1 MRLKSFRV
9 FNYRSI
15 SDSGEILVS
24 KITAMLGRNESGK
37 SNLLRALFSL
47 NPHDGRTDYNPIK
60 DFPRWR
66 KLEECTKE
74 TEVIR
79 SLWSLSESEKSSL
92 SEILPRARN
101 VKEVTIS
108 RRYKSTVLRIR
119 LKGLEEIE
127 YDPKSIKATLRKIV
141 PSLNVLEDSL
151 DEGQKPNFQ
160 KIIENFAI
168 EAEPVEN
175 SKDWANKFSA
185 ASQVIRKEVAK
196 LGKDWDDSGE
206 AKLAELEVFA
216 NLIREDETAYGK
228 ALNYVS
234 NCVPVFIYLDE
245 YPSLQGHQN
254 IDEYVRKKNS
264 GQISEAEKNF
274 EKLCSVAGLDPQNL
288 HSLNNSGDH
297 ETRNQLANRASAAVT
312 GEIKRLWKDR
322 KLKIRFNLDSNHMD
336 TLLSDPNASYDVE
349 VNLDERSRGFQWF
362 FSFYI
367 TFAADTKGFDED
379 EAILLLDEPG
389 LYLHARSQADLLA
402 HFKTDFKNMIIY
414 TTHSPFMVPTHDLNS
429 IRTVNIDEQNGTTV
443 TNDPSGDSR
452 TLFPLQA
459 ALGYDL
465 AQSLFVGPNNLVVEG
480 VTDFWI
486 ISSISSFLADKNED
500 CLNPEITI
508 TPAGGAQKVSYMV
521 TLLSSEQL
529 NVVVLLDHEKM
540 TLSTKDD
547 LLKSKLIK
555 ESNILFVSE
564 VLTENSGNEADIE
577 DLLDSKV
584 YENLVKQSYKQEL
597 KGKNLKLNS
606 NIPRIAK
613 RFEEA
618 FKQIGLE
625 FHKTRPARLLLNTM
639 ATEPDQILTADSK
652 KHFQTL
658 FQGIN
663 KRFEL
668 SKQKELVSSR
678 QQ

>member
-1 MRLKSFRV
+1 M
-9 FNYRSI
+9 
-15 SDSGEILVS
+15 
-24 KITAMLGRNESGK
+24 
-37 SNLLRALFSL
+37 
-47 NPHDGRTDYNPIK
+47 
-60 DFPRWR
+60 
-66 KLEECTKE
+66 
-74 TEVIR
+74 
-79 SLWSLSESEKSSL
+79 
-92 SEILPRARN
+92 
-101 VKEVTIS
+101 
-108 RRYKSTVLRIR
+108 
-119 LKGLEEIE
+119 
-127 YDPKSIKATLRKIV
+127 
-141 PSLNVLEDSL
+141 
-151 DEGQKPNFQ
+151 
-160 KIIENFAI
+160 
-168 EAEPVEN
+168 
-175 SKDWANKFSA
+175 
-185 ASQVIRKEVAK
+185 
-196 LGKDWDDSGE
+196 
-206 AKLAELEVFA
+206 
-216 NLIREDETAYGK
+216 
-228 ALNYVS
+228 
-234 NCVPVFIYLDE
+234 
-245 YPSLQGHQN
+245 
-254 IDEYVRKKNS
+254 
-264 GQISEAEKNF
+264 
-274 EKLCSVAGLDPQNL
+274 
-288 HSLNNSGDH
+288 
-297 ETRNQLANRASAAVT
+297 
-312 GEIKRLWKDR
+312 
-322 KLKIRFNLDSNHMD
+322 
-336 TLLSDPNASYDVE
+336 
-349 VNLDERSRGFQWF
+349 
-362 FSFYI
+362 
-367 TFAADTKGFDED
+367 
-379 EAILLLDEPG
+379 
-389 LYLHARSQADLLA
+389 
-402 HFKTDFKNMIIY
+402 
-414 TTHSPFMVPTHDLNS
+414 
-429 IRTVNIDEQNGTTV
+429 NIDEQSGTTV

-668 SKQKELVSSR
+668 SKQKELISSR